1 MIRLALIGGGHVAF
15 DNMIDLFDF
24 IIERM
29 ALGGEI

>member
-1 MIRLALIGGGHVAF
+1 MIRLTLIGGGSVTF

-29 ALGGEI
+29 ALGGDL